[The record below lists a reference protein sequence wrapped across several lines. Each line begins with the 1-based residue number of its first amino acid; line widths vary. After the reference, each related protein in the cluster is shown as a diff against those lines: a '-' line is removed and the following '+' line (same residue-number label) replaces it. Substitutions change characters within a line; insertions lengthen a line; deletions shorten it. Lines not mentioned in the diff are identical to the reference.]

1 MSEYTSIEYRVEDS
15 VARLT
20 LNRPEKRNALNSTIR
35 DEIVSALKAAERDDE
50 VRVVLIEG
58 AGPSFCSGY
67 DINPA
72 GSGRPSEY
80 VSRQWFDGWTDH
92 SLERR

>member
-1 MSEYTSIEYRVEDS
+1 M
-15 VARLT
+15 L
-20 LNRPEKRNALNSTIR
+20 LGPHL
-35 DEIVSALKAAERDDE
+35 
-50 VRVVLIEG
+50 

-80 VSRQWFDGWTDH
+80 VSRQWFDGWTDQFTRSCLRDWLTIWDLLKPVVAKVH
-92 SLERR
+92 GYCLAGGTAASSGRGS